1 MKTHYVAKGISSF
14 NWENAHVGNY
24 KTECLCLQWIMMH
37 TQEVLQNNPFNFKQ
51 FSASQMAIYLNWDVS
66 VPSLEL
72 NFVDKQ

>member
-1 MKTHYVAKGISSF
+1 
-14 NWENAHVGNY
+14 
-24 KTECLCLQWIMMH
+24 MMH

>member
-1 MKTHYVAKGISSF
+1 
-14 NWENAHVGNY
+14 
-24 KTECLCLQWIMMH
+24 MH
-37 TQEVLQNNPFNFKQ
+37 TQEVLQNNPFNFKH